1 MAQFHE
7 AKEILNDS
15 FQMYIVPLSENLTLS
30 LKTDEGTTPQQI
42 LEEGQYVFI
51 KINPIIYAG
60 ARVIFITPPA

>member
-51 KINPIIYAG
+51 KINPIICAG